1 MSSYTAALM
10 PLTSHVL
17 PQGRMALRIFEP
29 RYVRM
34 VKESMKGDRPFVM
47 CMLNAR
53 GDKENNSHIFQL
65 GSSVTIVD
73 FDQGSDGFLGITVEA
88 SQLVEIDDIATED
101 DGLRVGRCKPL
112 DIIAG
117 DANNIEEIGK
127 KLESVFQSYPELAS
141 LYDNLFFEDP
151 FWVTMRWLELLPISS
166 AQKQS
171 LLYQRDLGR
180 VVSYLEDL
188 IE

>member
-1 MSSYTAALM
+1 MSSFTAALM

-29 RYVRM
+29 RYIRM
-34 VKESMKGDRPFVM
+34 VKESMKGDRKFVM

-65 GSSVTIVD
+65 GSSVSIVD
-73 FDQGSDGFLGITVEA
+73 FDQGKDGFLGITVEA
-88 SQLVEIDDIATED
+88 NELVELEDIVTED

-117 DANNIEEIGK
+117 DANNIEEIGR

-171 LLYQRDLGR
+171 LLYQRDLGS